1 MEPLLIH
8 GVARG
13 KAAEERVRWLMDK
26 CGLLPEMID
35 RYPHE
40 FLRRPAPAHSASRA
54 RWR

>member
-1 MEPLLIH
+1 
-8 GVARG
+8 
-13 KAAEERVRWLMDK
+13 MDK

-40 FLRRPAPAHSASRA
+40 FSAASASASASRA